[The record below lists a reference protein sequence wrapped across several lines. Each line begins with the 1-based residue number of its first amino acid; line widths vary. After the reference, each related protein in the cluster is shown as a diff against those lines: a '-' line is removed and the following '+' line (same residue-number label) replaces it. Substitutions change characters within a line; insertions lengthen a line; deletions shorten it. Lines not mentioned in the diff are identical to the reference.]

1 MTAIA
6 PQSTSAASA
15 SAAPAPDAP
24 QSLEHLANEV
34 QRTLDEV
41 RGMPIDQRTRALA
54 LKDAVEAF
62 HKAGLTTIV
71 KALKADA
78 RGKELLLELV
88 DDPGIFALFS
98 LHGIIRS
105 DVRTRVA
112 RVIENLRPYTQSHGG
127 DVTLVDIREDT
138 VYVQLSGACNGCSMS
153 SVTLRR
159 GVEDALKEQVPEITK
174 IEVVPTAPDERP
186 TLVPLSRAPK
196 GDGWVDGP
204 LVSELSP
211 TRPYRH
217 DLPEGRSVV
226 VLLVGDDVK
235 AYWNE
240 CAHLGLAI
248 DGGMVDREN
257 GTITCPWHGF
267 SYDCASGECLSAPQ
281 AQLEGVPAR
290 VTPDGRVQLRPVS
303 A

>member
-6 PQSTSAASA
+6 PQISPAA
-15 SAAPAPDAP
+15 AAADAP
-24 QSLEHLANEV
+24 KTLDQLATDV
-34 QRTLDEV
+34 QRTLDDV
-41 RGMPIDQRTRALA
+41 RGMPIDQRTRAMA

-62 HKAGLTTIV
+62 HKAGLVTIV
-71 KALKADA
+71 KALKGDP

-127 DVTLVDIREDT
+127 DVTLVDISDDT

-174 IEVVPTAPDERP
+174 IEVVPNAPEEKP
-186 TLVPLSRAPK
+186 ALVSLSRAPK
-196 GDGWVDGP
+196 NDGWVDGP
-204 LVSELSP
+204 LVSELSAS
-211 TRPYRH
+211 RAHRH
-217 DLPEGRSVV
+217 DLPEGRSIV
-226 VLLVGDDVK
+226 VLLVGDEVK

-248 DGGMVDREN
+248 DGGMVDKSN

-267 SYDCASGECLSAPQ
+267 SFDCASGECLSAPQ

-290 VTPDGRVQLRPVS
+290 VTSEGRVQLRPVS
-303 A
+303 